1 MCVANLYVDS
11 NLPLNTVKLI
21 LFEVLG
27 LYEYTDLLTYV
38 DSYDLSTGNN
48 YPTEVITIV
57 LFGIPSKNKFG
68 LVDVVK

>member
-27 LYEYTDLLTYV
+27 LYEYTDLLTSV